1 MVQPRMPASP
11 PEPPRRSVTAVQA
24 PLVLRSPDGLR
35 HPARTTAPALWH
47 CRTTTPAHRRPTA
60 PALRHLS
67 HERAA
72 TLGTPPPAL
81 RSPNGCSIPPPNH
94 AFPLAHRPLPLPM
107 STSSCVTI
115 RLVPKVTFLPA
126 GETFEFESG
135 KLPYKGHGLPESLL
149 DVAMN
154 FGFHLEHAC
163 GGNCACTT
171 CHVVVKQGDQNLSEI
186 EDDELDR
193 VEQAA
198 DFQVNSRLGCQAV
211 VKGDVVVE
219 IPAWN
224 RNYISEGGGSIL
236 GDAIPGKTA
245 RGSSH

>member
-1 MVQPRMPASP
+1 M
-11 PEPPRRSVTAVQA
+11 RRVY
-24 PLVLRSPDGLR
+24 RG
-35 HPARTTAPALWH
+35 
-47 CRTTTPAHRRPTA
+47 
-60 PALRHLS
+60 
-67 HERAA
+67 
-72 TLGTPPPAL
+72 
-81 RSPNGCSIPPPNH
+81 
-94 AFPLAHRPLPLPM
+94 
-107 STSSCVTI
+107 CVTI
-115 RLVPKVTFLPA
+115 ELVPKVTFLPA

-149 DVAMN
+149 DIAMN

-171 CHVVVKQGDQNLSEI
+171 CHVVVKQGEPNLSEM

-198 DFQVNSRLGCQAV
+198 DFQVGSRLGCQAV

-224 RNYISEGGGSIL
+224 RNYISEGGTSIL
-236 GDAIPGKTA
+236 GDAIPPPKNA
-245 RGSSH
+245 RA